1 MKVRWHNLQLSLYF
15 IGIFQPKCKKT
26 IGRFEYP
33 ELNALLTPSD
43 ARSSCDADLHC
54 AGFTYRGT
62 KGATQKFNVKFFR
75 FISREA
81 FK

>member
-1 MKVRWHNLQLSLYF
+1 M
-15 IGIFQPKCKKT
+15 
-26 IGRFEYP
+26 
-33 ELNALLTPSD
+33 NAFLTPSE

-54 AGFTYRGT
+54 AGFTYRGA

-75 FISREA
+75 FIGREA